1 MLEAD
6 GTRCK
11 CDNQTG
17 DNGTLGV
24 LGNPLSPYANPAKPG
39 QPGQIELHLALYRGY
54 FVDVSCFSFVELNFS
69 ILRYVPVDRYILT

>member
-6 GTRCK
+6 DTRCK
-11 CDNQTG
+11 CVNQTG
-17 DNGTLGV
+17 DSGTLGV
-24 LGNPLSPYANPAKPG
+24 LGYPQSLANPAKPG

-54 FVDVSCFSFVELNFS
+54 FVDVSCFSFVELKFS